1 MPRQNIASG
10 KKSQVANAH
19 SASIRASGEFLFTS
33 GITPR
38 DENGDL
44 VGAGD
49 MAMQIRQTLSNL
61 EDVLQAG
68 GAGFGDVVKFT
79 VFVTDI
85 ESFVSARRGGRYRA
99 GTSDDGGAGPDPNRD
114 IAPGAS
120 RHDGGNRGD
129 GADRLDE
136 AP

>member
-1 MPRQNIASG
+1 MPRHNIATG
-10 KKSQVANAH
+10 KTSRVANAH
-19 SASIRASGEFLFTS
+19 SAGIRASGEFSFTS

-85 ESFVSARRGGRYRA
+85 ESFVSARREGSTGLERA
-99 GTSDDGGAGPDPNRD
+99 MTAAPALTLVEISRLAHPDMMVE
-114 IAPGAS
+114 I
-120 RHDGGNRGD
+120 
-129 GADRLDE
+129 E
-136 AP
+136 ATAQTG